1 MLGRRGFILLLK
13 ARSGLQRRKAG
24 IKPATTDQ
32 TSLADYRVYPLSPRQ
47 RLICTLVGGTAFF
60 TLGYIFFHSLPLA
73 LLLSLSGL
81 YTPKFWSRYLLRRRR
96 ENLSLHFKQALY
108 SLSSSLAAGRSVENG
123 FREAIDDLRLLYPD
137 GDNDVMRELVIICAR
152 MEYGQPIEE
161 ALLDFSRRAAMED
174 IDNFADVFTTCK
186 RSGGDLVEVIRRTS
200 NLIGEKLE
208 ITQEISVMIAQKR
221 FEAKA
226 MLAAPVLFLL
236 FMQLTSPDYMRPL
249 HQGAGLLISGLALLL
264 YAFCAWLMLKIIDI
278 RV

>member
-1 MLGRRGFILLLK
+1 MLLK
-13 ARSGLQRRKAG
+13 ARSGLQRRKTGAG
-24 IKPATTDQ
+24 VKPAADP

-60 TLGYIFFHSLPLA
+60 TLGYTFFHALPLA

-137 GDNDVMRELVIICAR
+137 GDNDVMRELAIICAR

-264 YAFCAWLMLKIIDI
+264 YAICAWLMLKIINI